1 MIVLKCFWYVKVTP
15 NEVQMKSFPKTLK
28 EDVVKVNENG
38 IESGE
43 FLTMTP
49 LTPLKHLNL
58 HLILGIFRLMM
69 FKQTK
74 ICIVIVS
81 YSF

>member
-1 MIVLKCFWYVKVTP
+1 MVLVVKVTP

-28 EDVVKVNENG
+28 EDVVKVNENR

-49 LTPLKHLNL
+49 LTPFKHLNL
-58 HLILGIFRLMM
+58 HLILGI
-69 FKQTK
+69 
-74 ICIVIVS
+74 
-81 YSF
+81 